1 MRNNNKKII
10 QKLSIRTMKQSR
22 MRNLF
27 AVAAICL
34 TTFLFTAVF
43 SMGFGMMQML
53 QEQTMQEVGGRFH
66 AGLKAV
72 TMEQYEKISKSSE
85 VDSSSWNIFLGIADN
100 LKKRQGE
107 IRLAGSKEELE
118 GAFVKIKEGAYPEEE
133 DEILMDTI
141 TLKELK
147 IPARV
152 GEKVTL
158 EYTFMDKNMKQEFT
172 LSGWYEGSEIS
183 HASELY
189 ISKAY
194 WEKVKGNY
202 TEKDFLKHYEKTG
215 DMQGLVNGNLYFHNA
230 GNIEDKVIRAIKE
243 AGYTPENETK
253 MSGTD
258 TIRYGVNWAYM
269 TSRTENLDMESVVLF
284 AAVFC
289 LVLVTGYLIIYNIFQ
304 LSILREIRFYGLLK
318 TIGTTKK
325 QLQKLVCRQVWKLC
339 GVGIPLGVMLG
350 YFLGQLLLPMLAKI
364 STFTGSGSFYF
375 NIWIL
380 VFGGVFSLLTVFV
393 SCRKPVKIAGNVS
406 PIEAVRYTEGGLKRK
421 RIKKSQKG
429 AQIARMA
436 FSNLG
441 RNKKKTVL
449 VITSISLSVI
459 LLELVMTVVGS
470 FRIEQYLEERIAGDY
485 MIGNTNW
492 TSASLRVMDFQI
504 DEAYVQGADS
514 QQGITGA
521 SELWYLNSEHLLSEK
536 GQEEFRKLDK
546 EGKIDTGSY
555 YRAREEDKEKMGRG
569 EMALNENRY
578 GYSESMLKHLKAI
591 KGTIDLGKF
600 KSGKYVI
607 LQESVC
613 TDNAEKGDSFYEP
626 GDKLVLQT
634 PTSRT
639 EQKIEYDENG
649 EALGSGLTNLEQKEY
664 EVMAIVE
671 ALPGSMNL
679 HAYSI
684 NAITTILPLEEMKKC
699 PKAVMFAKSY
709 TVESE
714 NAEAF
719 DRYLKYYTE
728 EENTSMGYL
737 SKESVKADF
746 SGMIDGVS
754 AVGYGLCAAIAI
766 IGILNFANSM
776 LTGILSRRQ
785 ELAVMQ
791 SIGMTKEQVR
801 KMLLWESGHYLLISG
816 VISVTAGSIIAYFVV
831 SALNNVIMCFA
842 YRYTAIPFLI
852 MLPVFALVAGGI
864 SLVAYRQSQKK
875 SVVERMR
882 EAE

>member
-1 MRNNNKKII
+1 MRNNNKKVI

-27 AVAAICL
+27 AIAAICL
-34 TTFLFTAVF
+34 TTLLFTAVF

-66 AGLKAV
+66 AGLKGV
-72 TMEQYEKISKSSE
+72 TMEQYEKISQSSQ
-85 VDSSSWNIFLGIADN
+85 VASSSWNILLGMADN

-118 GAFVKIKEGAYPEEE
+118 GAFIKIKEGAYPEKE

-158 EYTFMDKNMKQEFT
+158 EYTFMGKNLKQEFI

-202 TEKDFLKHYEKTG
+202 TEKDFLEQYEKTG
-215 DMQGLVNGNLYFHNA
+215 DLQGLVNGNLYFHNA
-230 GNIEDKVIRAIKE
+230 RNIEDKVVRAIKE
-243 AGYTPENETK
+243 AGYTPEDESK
-253 MSGTD
+253 MSSTD
-258 TIRYGVNWAYM
+258 TISYGVNWAYM

-289 LVLVTGYLIIYNIFQ
+289 LILVTGYLIIYNIFQ

-325 QLQKLVCRQVWKLC
+325 QLQKLVYRQVWKLC
-339 GVGIPLGVMLG
+339 GVGLPLGAVMG
-350 YFLGQLLLPMLAKI
+350 YFLGQLLLPMLARI
-364 STFTGSGSFYF
+364 STYTGSGGFYF
-375 NIWIL
+375 NVWIL
-380 VFGGVFSLLTVFV
+380 VFGCAFSLLTVLV
-393 SCRKPVKIAGNVS
+393 SCRKPVRIAGNVS
-406 PIEAVRYTEGGLKRK
+406 PVEAVRYTEGGLKRK
-421 RIKKSQKG
+421 RIKKSKKG
-429 AQIARMA
+429 AKIARMA

-459 LLELVMTVVGS
+459 LLELVMTAVGS

-492 TSASLRVMDFQI
+492 TSASPREIDFQI
-504 DEAYVQGADS
+504 DEAYVQGADN
-514 QQGITGA
+514 QQGITST
-521 SELWYLNSEHLLSEK
+521 SELWHLDSEHILSEK

-546 EGKIDTGSY
+546 AGKIKTGVA
-555 YRAREEDKEKMGRG
+555 YRSREEDKEKMGRG
-569 EMALNENRY
+569 EMALNEDRY
-578 GYSESMLKHLKAI
+578 GYSDSMLKNLKAV
-591 KGTIDLGKF
+591 KGTIDLKKF

-607 LQESVC
+607 LQENIC
-613 TDNAEKGDSFYEP
+613 TDNAEKGDSFYQP
-626 GDKLVLQT
+626 GDKIVLQT
-634 PTSRT
+634 PTSLT
-639 EQKIEYDENG
+639 EQKVEYDENG
-649 EALGSGLTNLEQKEY
+649 EALGAGLTNLEQKEY
-664 EVMAIVE
+664 EVMAVVE
-671 ALPGSMNL
+671 ALPGNMDL
-679 HAYSI
+679 HMYSI

-699 PKAVMFAKSY
+699 PTAVMFAKSY
-709 TVESE
+709 TVEPE
-714 NAEAF
+714 YAEAF
-719 DRYLKYYTE
+719 DGYLKYYTE
-728 EENTSMGYL
+728 EENVSMGYL

-754 AVGYGLCAAIAI
+754 AVGYGLCAVIAI
-766 IGILNFANSM
+766 IGILNFGNSM

-791 SIGMTKEQVR
+791 SIGMTKEQVQ
-801 KMLLWESGHYLLISG
+801 KMLLWESGYYLIISG
-816 VISVTAGSIIAYFVV
+816 VISVTAGSVIAYFVV

-842 YRYTAIPFLI
+842 YRYTAVPFLI
-852 MLPVFALVAGGI
+852 MLPMFALMAGGI
-864 SLVAYRQSQKK
+864 SLAAYRQTQKK

-882 EAE
+882 ETE